1 MASFDDLEDDSAPA
15 TLTVPTGGNTQSP
28 LPQAPST
35 TPASLPS
42 FDSLESDEDKYGGLG
57 SQLGTAAE
65 SAASTLSFGTSRGA
79 EALAGKALGIP
90 ALSGEAQRGREAQNP
105 ISNVVGQVG
114 ALVGSEGLGAL
125 GTGAKAIT
133 GAGKIASAGIESRA
147 LAGAIRFGVE
157 NALIQGGNE
166 VGKLVTDAPQTAG
179 TAAVNI
185 GLAGLM
191 GGVLGG
197 ATGGLSSLWAA
208 RNGSKV
214 ASALDSAA
222 DAVSG
227 SDVAAGGD
235 AAAAPAG
242 AEPSVNPESVG
253 PDRAAYLK
261 SLDPNEFSTLKENAP
276 EIQDALDRL
285 NIKATPGVLS
295 ADKTVQNVAGNLAER
310 ASPAGVSLNRAR
322 QAGFNKLAEAGKS
335 TLDDATTLS
344 KADIGGQVK
353 GDMSKT
359 LTENLKPIEEG
370 YKAAEPELKSVPV
383 GDDLKIE
390 AIDPIANH
398 DYVKLDPA
406 SANLAK
412 TVSGQIQSIENLS
425 DLKKV
430 RTLISSQLNEAYGSG
445 QGAGP
450 KAQILQ
456 TAKNSLTAIRDRA
469 LDAAATNG
477 DISADALANIRSL
490 DAQYAAFQ
498 NTVKQ
503 LGVEGGLGKANNARA
518 LLGRFNDLSDESFAG
533 RAFDSG
539 DVRARQ
545 FMKDNFPEAFD
556 KARRFKLSEIQ
567 DASIDHTPG
576 ANGRFSTSKYLTQ
589 VRAIKKAGGVE
600 ALQDLFKPED
610 LQKVKD
616 IELVHKA
623 IPGAQNTSNTSYAQ
637 TFGHFLSPSGL
648 LNNLTDTAQLAWLH
662 MQSHL
667 NEAASLTGGDS
678 AAKLGAL
685 KFAANVDKGTNPTA
699 FKSMVD
705 YIRATSRGQS
715 TLNDAVGNLFDAS
728 KGVIPSHL
736 IPDQTSRDKL
746 EKTLLAFKNPGSASN
761 VAGEIG
767 HYLPDHAT
775 AIAQTSAAASNY
787 LNALKPTQPV
797 TSPLDATPPID
808 PSAQSKYNRALD
820 VAQQPLMAL
829 KYTKD
834 GTLLP
839 QDVATLQTIYP
850 GLHSSLVQKITNQM
864 IEHKAAGGSIPYAQR
879 VSLNMLMGGN
889 PLDGTMTP
897 QAMQSIMH
905 SAAGQTQPSQE
916 QAHKS
921 QGKQSSATLSQLNK
935 VSSLYQTPLE
945 ARAAN
950 KRS

>member
-28 LPQAPST
+28 LPQAPAT
-35 TPASLPS
+35 VPTSLPS

-114 ALVGSEGLGAL
+114 ALVGGGAL
-125 GTGAKAIT
+125 GSLGAGAEAIA
-133 GAGKIASAGIESRA
+133 GAGKLASAGIESKA
-147 LAGAIRFGVE
+147 LAGAVRFGVE

-166 VGKLVTDAPQTAG
+166 VGKLLTNAPQTVG
-179 TAAVNI
+179 TAAANI
-185 GLAGLM
+185 GLAGIM
-191 GGVLGG
+191 GGVVGG
-197 ATGGLSSLWAA
+197 SFGGLSSLWAA
-208 RNGSKV
+208 RNADKV
-214 ASALDSAA
+214 ASALDSAGEAIGGQSATQSAGEATAA
-222 DAVSG
+222 DNVAPGDFSAVRQNTQEVLG
-227 SDVAAGGD
+227 AG
-235 AAAAPAG
+235 
-242 AEPSVNPESVG
+242 
-253 PDRAAYLK
+253 
-261 SLDPNEFSTLKENAP
+261 
-276 EIQDALDRL
+276 DRL
-285 NIKATPGVLS
+285 NIKISPEMVASDSLPRTL
-295 ADKTVQNVAGNLAER
+295 AGNLAER
-310 ASPAGVSLNRAR
+310 PSAAGVALAR
-322 QAGFNKLAEAGKS
+322 EQNAVASKLSDAAKS
-335 TLDDATTLS
+335 TLDDATSQSQASIGSQIKNDLSNTLKS
-344 KADIGGQVK
+344 
-353 GDMSKT
+353 
-359 LTENLKPIEEG
+359 NLEPIEKG
-370 YKAAEPELKSVPV
+370 YKEIEPTLKAVPV
-383 GDDLKIE
+383 TDDLKLE

-406 SANLAK
+406 SAGLAK
-412 TVSGQIQSIENLS
+412 TISGQIESIQNLS

-445 QGAGP
+445 QGSGP
-450 KAQILQ
+450 RAQILQ
-456 TAKNSLTAIRDRA
+456 TAKNSLTEIRGKA
-469 LDAAATNG
+469 LKVASING
-477 DISADALANIRSL
+477 NIASDALENINGL
-490 DAQYAAFQ
+490 DAQYAGFQ
-498 NTVKQ
+498 NTLKQ

-518 LLGRFNDLSDESFAG
+518 LLSRFNDLSDESFTKKV
-533 RAFDSG
+533 FDTG
-539 DVRARQ
+539 DTRSLDFFRQ
-545 FMKDNFPEAFD
+545 NFPDAFD
-556 KARRFKLSEIQ
+556 KARRFKLSEIY
-567 DASIDHTPG
+567 DNSVDHTLG
-576 ANGRFSTSKYLTQ
+576 NSGKFSTAKFLTQ
-589 VRAIKKAGGVE
+589 VRKLSPE
-600 ALQDLFKPED
+600 AQQNVFNAED
-610 LQKVKD
+610 LQKLRD
-616 IELVHKA
+616 IETVHEASIGK
-623 IPGAQNTSNTSYAQ
+623 PNSSNTSYAN
-637 TFGHFLSPSGL
+637 TFGGFLSPSGL
-648 LNNLTDTAQLAWLH
+648 FQNLTDAAQLAWLK
-662 MQSHL
+662 SLPHL
-667 NEAASLTGGDS
+667 SEAAELTGGD
-678 AAKLGAL
+678 AAARLGAL
-685 KFAANVDKGTNPTA
+685 KFAGNVDKGTNPLA

-705 YIRATSRGQS
+705 YLRATTRGQS
-715 TLNDAVGNLFDAS
+715 SVSNAVKALFDAG
-728 KGVIPSHL
+728 KAVIPSHL
-736 IPDQTSRDKL
+736 IPDQESRDKL
-746 EKTLLAFKNPGSASN
+746 DKTLTAFQNPQNASN
-761 VAGEIG
+761 VAGVVG

-787 LNALKPTQPV
+787 LNALKPTQSV